1 MIAQAIPYMIE
12 VRPAPRATGVRPP
25 LHIVVIRDKP
35 CPKAFASPTLIRVND
50 PPKLTEVSDL
60 LYRVRV
66 AEKLASGAIF
76 ESQAAEH
83 ALIAEQNW
91 SNAIV
96 IIYGVFVVL
105 AFMCI
110 AILAGSR
117 TSQPRDD
124 RGRFVRKDT
133 P

>member
-12 VRPAPRATGVRPP
+12 VRPAPRATGIRPP
-25 LHIVVIRDKP
+25 LHIVVVLEKP
-35 CPKAFASPTLIRVND
+35 CPKPLVSAKLRVNA

-66 AEKLASGAIF
+66 AENLASGAIF
-76 ESQAAEH
+76 ESQATEQALILEQNRLRSVAILYG
-83 ALIAEQNW
+83 ALIA
-91 SNAIV
+91 
-96 IIYGVFVVL
+96 L
-105 AFMCI
+105 AFLCI
-110 AILAGSR
+110 AIVACRR